1 MDNNRKIIS
10 VKLKWE
16 ELEEI
21 EKRRKKFIEEK
32 GIEVSRHWFMKSLL
46 LDRFVGAPRAVRR
59 KK

>member
-1 MDNNRKIIS
+1 MKKNRKIVS

-21 EKRRKKFIEEK
+21 EKRWKNFIEEK

-46 LDRFVGAPRAVRR
+46 LDRFVGISRAV
-59 KK
+59 

>member
-10 VKLKWE
+10 VKLKLE

-21 EKRRKKFIEEK
+21 EKRWRKFIEDK

-46 LDRFVGAPRAVRR
+46 LERFVGVSRAV
-59 KK
+59 